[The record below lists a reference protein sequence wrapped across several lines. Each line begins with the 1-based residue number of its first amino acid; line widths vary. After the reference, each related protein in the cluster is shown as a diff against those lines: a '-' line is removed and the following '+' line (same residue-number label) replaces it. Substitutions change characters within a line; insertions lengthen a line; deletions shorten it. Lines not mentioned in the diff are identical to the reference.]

1 MEKLCMEW
9 MMVVT
14 VALLGKC
21 CDSKGFYVDNGMGQS
36 IPEFLSLE
44 DQSLMQEEILTL
56 LGLSH
61 VPSRRP
67 HHSHSGLNDTQLS
80 IIHESDVI
88 MSFGNHGRQED
99 LQWTRL
105 FWFDTN
111 ELPRDPNSEA
121 ITSSLLRLY
130 KQKGTPPT
138 SDDAIKSHPKHYGLV
153 KVYQLVEGSTKDA
166 NLLDSLLV
174 SYNEQRWISLDVTN
188 ALHSWQK
195 DYKTNQGLMVEIR
208 DPKTDEQIHPDS
220 IGIVGS
226 RHSLPDREGFMVA
239 FLKHNEDPI
248 QKSHR
253 VKRSSKKKIKKNHRK
268 YSYLED
274 DFISDVYRDF
284 YGGDTRSRAC
294 QKRSLFVSFKDLGW
308 QDWIIAPEGYAAY
321 YCHGECTFP
330 LNTNIP
336 RPCCAPV
343 QLSGISVLYF
353 DESTNVILKK
363 FRNMVVKT
371 CGCH

>member
-67 HHSHSGLNDTQLS
+67 HHSHSGLNHTVSLFMRDLYESITSDRQGELKSEANWTPVNNNRFQLNPQQLS

-253 VKRSSKKKIKKNHRK
+253 VKRSSKFEMINEDDEERNPYHHKKKN
-268 YSYLED
+268 
-274 DFISDVYRDF
+274 
-284 YGGDTRSRAC
+284 
-294 QKRSLFVSFKDLGW
+294 
-308 QDWIIAPEGYAAY
+308 
-321 YCHGECTFP
+321 
-330 LNTNIP
+330 
-336 RPCCAPV
+336 
-343 QLSGISVLYF
+343 
-353 DESTNVILKK
+353 
-363 FRNMVVKT
+363 
-371 CGCH
+371 